1 MPPFSRREPRGICLI
16 RLETNFFPSSAKSF
30 LSIISRAKDE
40 SEGGKRTSSIEK
52 DGKKKGQKKW
62 AEREIRFNDRLVR
75 RRDRSEGT
83 WKERR
88 RDSWQAASSARYVR
102 KVEPKIAYLAS

>member
-16 RLETNFFPSSAKSF
+16 RLETNFFPSPAKSF

-75 RRDRSEGT
+75 WRDRIA
-83 WKERR
+83 KERGKRGGETVGKR
-88 RDSWQAASSARYVR
+88 R
-102 KVEPKIAYLAS
+102 IAPGTCVK

>member
-1 MPPFSRREPRGICLI
+1 M
-16 RLETNFFPSSAKSF
+16 ETNFFPSPAKSF

-40 SEGGKRTSSIEK
+40 SEGGKGTSSIEK

-75 RRDRSEGT
+75 WRDRIA
-83 WKERR
+83 KERER
-88 RDSWQAASSARYVR
+88 EAERQ
-102 KVEPKIAYLAS
+102 LASGE

>member
-16 RLETNFFPSSAKSF
+16 RLETNFFPSPAKSF

-40 SEGGKRTSSIEK
+40 SEGGERGRARSRREE

-75 RRDRSEGT
+75 RRDRIA
-83 WKERR
+83 KEREKRGGETVGKR
-88 RDSWQAASSARYVR
+88 RVAPGTCV
-102 KVEPKIAYLAS
+102 K

>member
-1 MPPFSRREPRGICLI
+1 MKGERGRARSRRE
-16 RLETNFFPSSAKSF
+16 E
-30 LSIISRAKDE
+30 
-40 SEGGKRTSSIEK
+40 

-75 RRDRSEGT
+75 WRDRSEGT